1 MEKFEPYEIEKD
13 NILYKSS
20 FGVVYKARHNYIER
34 EMIKSEI
41 VALEKL
47 PQEIKEDQ
55 EKLTL
60 LTNKILN
67 STKINEKENDDE
79 EDEIKMFDYNYHK
92 EDNIVKLIDI
102 ANIEDDLYLAY
113 EFCNGG
119 NLRRYLRYFKS
130 FDEKMIQYIMK
141 QIIHGLNI
149 IHKRKIYHHDLCP
162 DNIFVDLRGRDGYP
176 LPEEKIKII
185 MDITNPDNRELNK
198 DESVMKNDELKEILF
213 NSKIKIS
220 GFGLYK
226 YAKEIRNKEIIQNL
240 LYMDPNSL
248 DDEPNSETIEKE
260 TIDIW
265 ALGIIAYELF
275 FYDLPFQP
283 FPPSIDKIK
292 QCFKKG
298 QYTIDL
304 SKCKEVS
311 KEFLSFLDMCLQREQ
326 NIRPLTDE
334 LMFSEF
340 IIRDPDNFVKLN
352 INNYTDEKIAKYP
365 DESYT
370 KEKGKII
377 MNIDNNRMLN
387 ACFDTSI

>member
-1 MEKFEPYEIEKD
+1 MEIFEPYEIEKD
-13 NILYKSS
+13 NILYKST
-20 FGVVYKARHNYIER
+20 FGFAYKARHNYIEN
-34 EMIKSEI
+34 EILKTEI

-47 PQEIKEDQ
+47 PKEIKEDQ
-55 EKLTL
+55 EKSTL

-79 EDEIKMFDYNYHK
+79 EDEIKMFDYNYDK
-92 EDNIVKLIDI
+92 EENLVKLIDI

-119 NLRRYLRYFKS
+119 NLRRYLQYFKS
-130 FDEKMIQYIMK
+130 FDEKMIHCIMK
-141 QIIHGLNI
+141 QIIQGLNI
-149 IHKRKIYHHDLCP
+149 IHKRRIYHHDLCL
-162 DNIFVDLRGRDGYP
+162 DNIFVDLRGRDGHL

-198 DESVMKNDELKEILF
+198 DESIMKNDELKEILF
-213 NSKIKIS
+213 YSKIKIS

-226 YAKEIRNKEIIQNL
+226 YAKEIRNKEINQNL

-248 DDEPNSETIEKE
+248 DDESNSETIEKE

-283 FPPSIDKIK
+283 FPPSIDELK

-304 SKCKEVS
+304 FKCKEVS

-387 ACFDTSI
+387 ACFDTYS